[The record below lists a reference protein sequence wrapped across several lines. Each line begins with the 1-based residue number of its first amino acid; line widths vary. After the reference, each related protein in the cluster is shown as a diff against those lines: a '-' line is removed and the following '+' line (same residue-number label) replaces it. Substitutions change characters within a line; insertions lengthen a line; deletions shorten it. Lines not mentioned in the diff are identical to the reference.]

1 MGRGGGRMGG
11 SRGGFRGFSGG
22 GSFSRGFSSRRSS
35 SQRSSSV
42 FSPGSRPSSAFYSD
56 RQRLGRGGGISR
68 NGYYR
73 RTSGSSL
80 WPLLF
85 LPRNRTTV
93 VVNNGSPVDPVSPS
107 VPYEQPMPQDS
118 PGTPDKGSESSG
130 KGLMTALI
138 ILAIIAEIFL
148 MPVAFSGS
156 DRTEPRQ
163 KLSAAQV
170 QLTDSWYDD
179 QLLWIYDEDELLAG
193 LRHFYDETGIQPYLL
208 ICDSLDGYGYGP
220 SQSDEAYI
228 EALYDSLFEDEGHMI
243 FVFMEFAASEYVT
256 YIYTGAAADTVM
268 DAEAREL
275 MLDNADR
282 LYYDTSLS
290 DEEFFSEL
298 FSETADEIMG
308 STDSGDAGRTLAR
321 AAAALIPVA
330 VAAAC
335 FVIYMKRRA
344 AKRAAKV
351 REILDTP
358 IGESPE
364 DKALREKYKEDEQD
378 GRNI

>member
-1 MGRGGGRMGG
+1 
-11 SRGGFRGFSGG
+11 
-22 GSFSRGFSSRRSS
+22 
-35 SQRSSSV
+35 
-42 FSPGSRPSSAFYSD
+42 
-56 RQRLGRGGGISR
+56 
-68 NGYYR
+68 
-73 RTSGSSL
+73 
-80 WPLLF
+80 
-85 LPRNRTTV
+85 
-93 VVNNGSPVDPVSPS
+93 
-107 VPYEQPMPQDS
+107 MPQGS

-179 QLLWIYDEDELLAG
+179 QLLWIYDEDELLTG

-268 DAEAREL
+268 DAEAREI
-275 MLDNADR
+275 MLDNTDR

-308 STDSGDAGRTLAR
+308 STDSGDAGRTAARLA
-321 AAAALIPVA
+321 AVLIPVA
-330 VAAAC
+330 AAAAC

-344 AKRAAKV
+344 AERAAWV